1 MNTQKQMARNTAIAV
16 ILIAALFGFEIFN
29 FDTTRYALKYLFG
42 ELTFAGFAW
51 GGILAFAFCGID
63 FAGLVRLF
71 TPEQGRDEPNEVW
84 LLMGAWLLGAT
95 MNAMMTWY
103 TVSIVIANRP
113 VSTHS
118 VSQEDMLFYAPVFV
132 AFMVWLT
139 RLLFIGSN
147 SIAAERLVGKSGQ
160 VRTTP
165 SRPVRH
171 PNSRSEQATLQL
183 EER

>member
-1 MNTQKQMARNTAIAV
+1 MKQFPNPRHATIAV
-16 ILIAALFGFEIFN
+16 ILIAALVGFELFN
-29 FDTTRYALKYLFG
+29 FDTTRYALNHLFG

-51 GGILAFAFCGID
+51 GGILSFAFCGID

-84 LLMGAWLLGAT
+84 LLMGAWFLGAT

-103 TVSIVIANRP
+103 TVSVVIANRP
-113 VSTHS
+113 VSITYLTQDE
-118 VSQEDMLFYAPVFV
+118 VLWYAPIFV

-139 RLLFIGSN
+139 RLLFIGSI
-147 SIAAERLVGKSGQ
+147 SIAADRLIGDTR
-160 VRTTP
+160 RTP
-165 SRPVRH
+165 AAPARSVRH
-171 PNSRSEQATLQL
+171 PNGRSEQSALPL